1 MAEAFDLA
9 DLVHGSRDGVDQVVD
24 GAAAAHHGLAD
35 VHQFRRAGAGDV
47 HAEQRVCLNQSHVP
61 STFADMPR
69 VNMNGPHPLDD
80 VADHDAVSGIL
91 AR

>member
-35 VHQFRRAGAGDV
+35 VHQFRRAGAEDV
-47 HAEQRVCLNQSHVP
+47 HAEQRVCLNQFS
-61 STFADMPR
+61 R
-69 VNMNGPHPLDD
+69 
-80 VADHDAVSGIL
+80 AVDIRRHATRQYERPASFG
-91 AR
+91 